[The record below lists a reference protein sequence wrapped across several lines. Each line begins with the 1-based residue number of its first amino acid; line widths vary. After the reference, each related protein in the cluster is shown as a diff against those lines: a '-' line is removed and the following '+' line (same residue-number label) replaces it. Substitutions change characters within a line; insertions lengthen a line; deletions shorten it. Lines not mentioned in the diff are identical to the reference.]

1 MPLNDLSFWA
11 RTSGLEIVY
20 LVSGAA
26 LVTRATSWFADRVA
40 ARTEQA
46 IDPDPLVHS
55 ENAKHRTALI
65 QVVRWT
71 ALAIVWLIA
80 LILVLERLGLPLSSV
95 VAPASVI
102 GVALGFGAQ
111 RVVQDLLAGFFIV
124 MERQYGFGDVIRISS
139 PGATTGVSG
148 TVEEVTLRVTRL
160 RTVSGELLII
170 PNGQILQVTNL
181 SRDWARAVIDVPVSA
196 GTDLTQVTDRLRTVG
211 EEAFADADLRPLLLD
226 PPSVMGVE
234 SMSVDQYTVRLVART
249 QPGRQFDVSRALR
262 ARINGAFRDAGI
274 VMPAAPT
281 TAAAEGPTR

>member
-1 MPLNDLSFWA
+1 MALNDLSFWA
-11 RTSGLEIVY
+11 RTNGLEIVY
-20 LVSGAA
+20 IVSGAA
-26 LVTRATSWFADRVA
+26 LVTRFASWSGSRA
-40 ARTEQA
+40 AERTEEGQET
-46 IDPDPLVHS
+46 DPLVRS
-55 ENAKHRTALI
+55 EQAKHRTAVI

-71 ALAIVWLIA
+71 LVAIVWLIA
-80 LILVLERLGLPLSSV
+80 IILVLERLGLPLTSV

-102 GVALGFGAQ
+102 GVAIGFGAQ
-111 RVVQDLLAGFFIV
+111 RVVQDVLAGFFIV

-181 SRDWARAVIDVPVSA
+181 SRDWARAVIDVPVA
-196 GTDLTQVTDRLRTVG
+196 VGTDLTEVNDRLRDVG
-211 EEAFADADLRPLLLD
+211 AEAFADPDLRTLLLD

-234 SMSVDQYTVRLVART
+234 AMSVDQYTVRLVART

-262 ARINGAFRDAGI
+262 ARIAYAFREAGI
-274 VMPAAPT
+274 IMPSAPVT
-281 TAAAEGPTR
+281 TEADATGR